1 MRLWTRLLQATCKH
15 EYMRTSTSNE
25 NVLMCRK
32 CGKMVHALPKGA
44 VISIDAESNG
54 WGRWT
59 GTGLWMSLAYLKK

>member
-32 CGKMVHALPKGA
+32 CGKMVHALPKGGGNTIKA
-44 VISIDAESNG
+44 G
-54 WGRWT
+54 
-59 GTGLWMSLAYLKK
+59 K

>member
-32 CGKMVHALPKGA
+32 CGKMVHALPKGGGNTIKA
-44 VISIDAESNG
+44 CNG
-54 WGRWT
+54 SCGH
-59 GTGLWMSLAYLKK
+59 